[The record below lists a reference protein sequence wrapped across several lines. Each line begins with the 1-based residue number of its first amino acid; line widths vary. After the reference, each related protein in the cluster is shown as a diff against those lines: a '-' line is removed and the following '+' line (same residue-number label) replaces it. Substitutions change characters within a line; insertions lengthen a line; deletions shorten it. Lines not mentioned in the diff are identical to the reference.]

1 MLKPPNPVEEP
12 GSDRPVGELVHQLLD
27 EGKAYAGA
35 EINLAK
41 TIAIAKARALVFPS
55 ALLFVSLLV
64 AQSAVTALAVGIV
77 IALTKFL
84 GPLLAGVVGLM
95 IFAGGAG
102 GLAWY
107 GIRRFG
113 QIL

>member
-12 GSDRPVGELVHQLLD
+12 ASERPVGELVHQLLD
-27 EGKAYAGA
+27 DGKAYAAA
-35 EINLAK
+35 EINLAR

-55 ALLFVSLLV
+55 AILFGSLLV

-77 IALTKFL
+77 IALAKFI
-84 GPLLAGVVGLM
+84 GPLLAGVVGLV
-95 IFAGGAG
+95 IFACGAG

-107 GIRRFG
+107 GIRRVG

>member
-1 MLKPPNPVEEP
+1 MLKPPKPVEEP
-12 GSDRPVGELVHQLLD
+12 GSERPVGELVHQLFD
-27 EGKAYAGA
+27 DGKAYAAA

-55 ALLFVSLLV
+55 AILFASLVV

-77 IALTKFL
+77 IALAKFI
-84 GPLLAGVVGLM
+84 GPLLAGVAGLV
-95 IFAGGAG
+95 IFACGAG
-102 GLAWY
+102 ALAWY
-107 GIRRFG
+107 GIRRIG